1 MDKTLLIDPRD
12 NVVVA
17 LEPLSPGAPLLDGLT
32 ARESIPAKHK
42 ATLVD
47 LAPGDAVRMYGVT
60 VGKATRPI
68 RAGERISTE
77 NIVHEAD
84 SFGARV
90 PVGPWTAPDV
100 GRWAN
105 ASFRGYRRAN
115 GTFGTAN
122 HWIVLPMVFCE
133 NRNLEV
139 IRQALRQIP
148 GLTPRFGYERFV
160 LDLVR
165 RHRSGE
171 PLEGAVTGPE
181 SVPEERLFPNVDGV
195 KFLLHQM
202 GCGGTRGDAR
212 SLCALLAGYA
222 THPNVAGVTVL
233 SLGCQNAE
241 VRMLEEEIAK
251 RDPGFSK
258 PLQVLVQQTYPSEEA
273 LIGAAI
279 RHIFDGL
286 VTINEFRREPVPLT
300 ELCLGM
306 ECGGSDGFSGIS
318 ANPVLGQVSDCI
330 VALGGKSVLAEF
342 PELCGVEQELIN
354 RSIDDATGARFAK
367 LMRQY
372 EAWAAAVGAS
382 LSMNPSPGNIADG
395 LITDAIKSAGAAK
408 KGGTSPVVD
417 VLDYTEP
424 VAKPGLSL
432 LNTPGNDAECT
443 TALAGSGA
451 NVILFTTGL
460 GTPMG
465 NPVAPTLKISTNSD
479 LARRMQDIIDFD
491 AGPVITGAA
500 TIAEMGGKLL
510 DLVIATASGEYV
522 PKAVRLGQD
531 DFIPWKRG
539 VSL

>member
-1 MDKTLLIDPRD
+1 VEKTLLIDPRD
-12 NVVVA
+12 NVIVA
-17 LEPLSPGAPLLDGLT
+17 LQNLAPGAPLIPGIS
-32 ARESIPAKHK
+32 AVEAVPAKHK
-42 ATLVD
+42 AALTD
-47 LAPGDAVRMYGVT
+47 LAPGQPVRMYGVT
-60 VGKATRPI
+60 VGKAVKPI

-77 NIVHEAD
+77 NIVHEAE
-84 SFGARV
+84 SFGARI
-90 PVGPWTAPDV
+90 PAAPWIAPDV
-100 GRWAN
+100 SRWQGRT
-105 ASFRGYRRAN
+105 FQGYRRAN
-115 GTFGTAN
+115 GSVGTAN

-133 NRNLEV
+133 NRNMEV
-139 IRQALRQIP
+139 IRDALRQIP

-160 LDLVR
+160 LDLIR
-165 RHRSGE
+165 RHREGE
-171 PLEGAVTGPE
+171 SIEGASAGPDA
-181 SVPEERLFPNVDGV
+181 PAEERLFPHVDGV
-195 KFLLHQM
+195 KFLIHQM

-251 RDPGFSK
+251 RDANFAK
-258 PLQVLVQQTYPSEEA
+258 PLQVLVQQGYPSEEA
-273 LIGAAI
+273 LISDAI
-279 RHIFDGL
+279 RHIFRGL
-286 VTINEFRREPVPLT
+286 ITINDCRREPLSL
-300 ELCLGM
+300 EHLCLGM

-318 ANPVLGQVSDCI
+318 ANPVLGQVSDFI

-354 RSIDDATGARFAK
+354 RSIDDATGARFAQ

-424 VAKPGLSL
+424 VRKPGLNL

-443 TALAGSGA
+443 TALAGSGS

-465 NPVAPTLKISTNSD
+465 NPVAPTLKIATNSE
-479 LARRMQDIIDFD
+479 LARRMGDIIDFD
-491 AGPVITGAA
+491 AGPVITGEAG
-500 TIAEMGGKLL
+500 IEGMGTQLL